1 MESMTYL
8 LPLLDNKNKNYNNIK
23 LIMKP
28 IESFYTYKYKD
39 YWINNHESSQMEL
52 HKSTDWQL
60 NMLWNEKVF
69 LVNET
74 VKNKYFTSLYYGWC
88 DIGYFRNRNNDLHTS
103 YLKKWPNPIKLSN
116 TIFKDM
122 KIHYGCV
129 QNNITKYKELS
140 NNINNHYINKLSSH
154 PNNQFTETCFAGG
167 FFILKPELSNIYAKM
182 YDNKLQYY
190 FSKNYFIKDDQSI
203 IMDIIFSNPNLFY
216 IHTEENKRF
225 DIWFMFQRLL
235 F

>member
-1 MESMTYL
+1 MNFLFNKQNSSINKNQINQINQINPLNQINQITFSTCWYVIKSKFPIETYLKWIKNLLSIVHNFNLVIYTNMESMAYL
-8 LPLLDNKNKNYNNIK
+8 LPLLDNKNTNTNNIK

-103 YLKKWPNPIKLSN
+103 Y
-116 TIFKDM
+116 
-122 KIHYGCV
+122 
-129 QNNITKYKELS
+129 
-140 NNINNHYINKLSSH
+140 
-154 PNNQFTETCFAGG
+154 
-167 FFILKPELSNIYAKM
+167 
-182 YDNKLQYY
+182 
-190 FSKNYFIKDDQSI
+190 
-203 IMDIIFSNPNLFY
+203 
-216 IHTEENKRF
+216 
-225 DIWFMFQRLL
+225 
-235 F
+235 